1 METKLTFVQLYKNL
15 LDTDL
20 TELKYF
26 QQTLDEIEAEEDS
39 VQELSNQTVLVK
51 TKTLPVIV
59 GSDIKVKVVILET
72 GDACAII
79 MPDNVADNFEL
90 LSEDLDKVAQVN
102 LGIDLVAETYGFTV
116 DKEFKE
122 EVKKIYVAANNS
134 EPAFT
139 ISKQAQLAQLAQEEK
154 EEEELEDFERD
165 HETFSRDID
174 FSDEELLS
182 GLEPNNMA
190 FESFKKETKSL
201 EKLINKLYN
210 SVGNKI
216 KPLIKV
222 ATLKENLLIFEVN
235 NTEIYQ
241 TLREIP
247 TFAKGTISFI
257 GETIRTNKDTQLVD
271 TFTTKDK
278 RYFIVAEAV
287 NNNFWYVEGEKLAKS
302 SLNENKIKPLKE
314 NIIKLSKSSV
324 VNRKYDAIKDGDSIY
339 FVISKGNN

>member
-1 METKLTFVQLYKNL
+1 
-15 LDTDL
+15 
-20 TELKYF
+20 
-26 QQTLDEIEAEEDS
+26 
-39 VQELSNQTVLVK
+39 
-51 TKTLPVIV
+51 
-59 GSDIKVKVVILET
+59 
-72 GDACAII
+72 
-79 MPDNVADNFEL
+79 
-90 LSEDLDKVAQVN
+90 
-102 LGIDLVAETYGFTV
+102 
-116 DKEFKE
+116 
-122 EVKKIYVAANNS
+122 
-134 EPAFT
+134 
-139 ISKQAQLAQLAQEEK
+139 
-154 EEEELEDFERD
+154 
-165 HETFSRDID
+165 
-174 FSDEELLS
+174 
-182 GLEPNNMA
+182 MA

-222 ATLKENLLIFEVN
+222 ATLKENLLLFEVN

-278 RYFIVAEAV
+278 RYFVVAEAV

-324 VNRKYDAIKDGDSIY
+324 VNRKYDAIKDGDTIY

>member
-26 QQTLDEIEAEEDS
+26 QQTLDETEAEEDS
-39 VQELSNQTVLVK
+39 VQELGNQTVLIK

-59 GSDIKVKVVILET
+59 DSDIKVKVVILET

-79 MPDNVADNFEL
+79 MPDNVADNFDL
-90 LSEDLDKVAQVN
+90 LSEDLDKVTQVN

-139 ISKQAQLAQLAQEEK
+139 ISKQAQLAQEEK
-154 EEEELEDFERD
+154 EEELEDFERD
-165 HETFSRDID
+165 RETFSRDID

-182 GLEPNNMA
+182 DLEPNNMA

-257 GETIRTNKDTQLVD
+257 GETIRTNEDTQLVD

-302 SLNENKIKPLKE
+302 SLNESKIKPLKE

-324 VNRKYDAIKDGDSIY
+324 VNRKYDAIKDGDTIY